1 MRSSL
6 PLRIPGSRSV
16 QGDTL
21 SLGGDVVLVRS
32 APNTLALRNGTNPQ
46 ALHINGTWTDTSNM
60 RRLRLGMDAAGVA
73 TISAEGLGTGLTG
86 NAFNLLVDGVSM
98 LSWAAGGTTAVF
110 GASLQ
115 IAPTSSFRFGS
126 TRSRLLSP
134 ADGTVNMT
142 TMAGAALTS
151 LQFGGVQVLTTRR
164 TGWALPTGTLTR
176 TSFDP
181 GTVTL
186 AGVAERLA
194 ALITDLHGTGG
205 HGVIGT

>member
-6 PLRIPGSRSV
+6 PLRIPGNRSV

-21 SLGGDVVLVRS
+21 IIGGDVVLVRS

-46 ALHINGTWTDTSNM
+46 ALHINGTWADGSNM

-86 NAFNLLVDGVSM
+86 NSLQLLVDGVNAITYS
-98 LSWAAGGTTAVF
+98 AAGVLSTAVSF
-110 GASLQ
+110 Q
-115 IAPTSSFRFGS
+115 IASGSSLRFGS

-142 TMAGAALTS
+142 TAAGAALTS

-181 GTVTL
+181 STVTL